1 MLHSHS
7 NANILKVRAQWA
19 SDAVEQ
25 KALVAEIINL
35 TKTPEW
41 KDLIKGFSNPNMKK
55 DLEEEPEIDLSSGL
69 EEEPEIDI
77 SAGLEE
83 EINPDNLESIS
94 ISIERET
101 FDFESN
107 DWHEVARSEPV
118 DAVVFEE
125 DSGAQLKFK
134 WYDQG
139 W

>member
-1 MLHSHS
+1 MGSSSEYGIAPHEEEL
-7 NANILKVRAQWA
+7 
-19 SDAVEQ
+19 VEEWYDVEHPLIAGC
-25 KALVAEIINL
+25 KTGCRYVVEVIVGGGGGHNL
-35 TKTPEW
+35 TVNEFEFLASACFKKKIE
-41 KDLIKGFSNPNMKK
+41 DNPCT
-55 DLEEEPEIDLSSGL
+55 
-69 EEEPEIDI
+69 
-77 SAGLEE
+77 EE